1 MAIYAIN
8 FKSTINFIVMK
19 YLLGLL
25 IVVCV
30 GWQSCANDDIDVVAI
45 EAVLPKCEI
54 SLQEKKDRIRELE
67 EKYCRGGS
75 YIEVVSYDSVT
86 EESLKKAEDFFI
98 RTYGGPID

>member
-1 MAIYAIN
+1 M
-8 FKSTINFIVMK
+8 
-19 YLLGLL
+19 
-25 IVVCV
+25 
-30 GWQSCANDDIDVVAI
+30 
-45 EAVLPKCEI
+45 

-86 EESLKKAEDFFI
+86 EESLKEVEDFFI

>member
-1 MAIYAIN
+1 
-8 FKSTINFIVMK
+8 MK

-25 IVVCV
+25 IIACV
-30 GWQSCANDDIDVVAI
+30 GWQSCANDDIDVVAV
-45 EAVLPKCEI
+45 EAVLPKCEM

-86 EESLKKAEDFFI
+86 EESLKKVEDFFI